1 MHNCRFHGS
10 SKHTRTSRIFRQTR
24 CEANYTLK
32 PRAYLGTRVRVTQ
45 TQLGLLQHA
54 VAQQLHVV
62 GEVEADTTDDFA
74 DSLVRAARNRQVL
87 LDGSAQLRI
96 NHAQRE
102 LTILLALGQV
112 VVQEVLHPQTYTAW
126 AIRLQCAPLKSP
138 SSSCSPLTR
147 KSADNSCSVTAVM
160 FSNAL
165 SADSNGENADNFTTR
180 WKREKSWTPRC
191 TSCTMA
197 PISSLSRTSNR
208 AHPDE
213 DSNNV

>member
-1 MHNCRFHGS
+1 MIIVSARLGLNLTCKKKQTERVQWLESSSHINRHGMSQHTVRAKWFQFKVKEYMHNCRFHGS

-74 DSLVRAARNRQVL
+74 DGLVRAARNRQVL

-112 VVQEVLHPQTYTAW
+112 VVQEVLHPQTYTCMGNQVTVCSSKV
-126 AIRLQCAPLKSP
+126 AIVQLLPHL
-138 SSSCSPLTR
+138 
-147 KSADNSCSVTAVM
+147 
-160 FSNAL
+160 
-165 SADSNGENADNFTTR
+165 
-180 WKREKSWTPRC
+180 
-191 TSCTMA
+191 
-197 PISSLSRTSNR
+197 R
-208 AHPDE
+208 ANQPTIHAR
-213 DSNNV
+213 